1 MDTQKSIVQ
10 TIKETLII
18 IKRNIFHLAYFV
30 LTALVIGFIYATW
43 MQDNNYTA
51 TGSVIIT
58 QTITD
63 AQRETI
69 VTSIHSS
76 EFAELVATELNQEY
90 TTLPNGKALDSTY
103 VSAGI
108 SASYTTNSPTIVI
121 TFSSPFQDLTLET
134 VNTAI
139 DQFVTYGNTKHT
151 FVNNTIRVSSTAT
164 AATFNGQS
172 PLVIY
177 GAALVLGIAIGSA
190 VIVYTDFRS
199 GKILFVSDL
208 ENYGY
213 RAYEIKKVKSSKD
226 KTELSTNQITDNIL
240 NLQNN
245 LESNIIGRYLK
256 TIAFV
261 SFDYSTGNDDFIDLM
276 AKTYAANN
284 QKTLIVDLDLIK
296 PTLSAKYGF
305 SNKNNIVDISEQ
317 EEKQITYE
325 QIEPNLFF
333 LAAKEINYTSRFF
346 KGDKFKTTIDLITK
360 DFDIVL
366 FRLSLVED
374 DMTSLG
380 ALDKF
385 DFVVASV
392 VINKTSKNKIRRYL
406 ESIKKYNYDNIVFN
420 ALD

>member
-1 MDTQKSIVQ
+1 MDTRKNIAQI
-10 TIKETLII
+10 IRETLVL
-18 IKRNIFHLAYFV
+18 IKRNIYHLLYFV
-30 LTALVIGFIYATW
+30 VIGLVISFIYATW

-51 TGSVIIT
+51 TGNIVIT

-63 AQRETI
+63 IQRETI
-69 VTSIHSS
+69 VNSIKSS
-76 EFAELVATELNQEY
+76 EFAELVATELNKEY
-90 TTLPNGKALDSTY
+90 ATLPNGKVLDSTY
-103 VSAGI
+103 ISTGI
-108 SASYTTNSPTIVI
+108 NASYSTNSPTIEI
-121 TFSSPFQDLTLET
+121 NFSSPFQDLTLDT
-134 VNTAI
+134 VNIAI
-139 DQFVTYGNTKHT
+139 EQFVTYGNTKHA
-151 FVNNTIRVSSTAT
+151 FVNNTIRVSSIAEV
-164 AATFNGQS
+164 ASFNGQS

-177 GAALVLGIAIGSA
+177 GAALVLGLVIGSA
-190 VIVYTDFRS
+190 VIIYTDFRS

-226 KTELSTNQITDNIL
+226 KTEQSTNQITDNIL

-284 QKTLIVDLDLIK
+284 QKTLMVDLDLIK

-346 KGDKFKTTIDLITK
+346 KGDKFKTTIDLIAK

-366 FRLSLVED
+366 FRLSLVQD

-406 ESIKKYNYDNIVFN
+406 DSIKKYNYDNIVFN